1 MANEPRPPTG
11 SGGGGA
17 DPHTAFLAAVN
28 IGDIERVRRFL
39 GNRAVDIN
47 YAEPGTG
54 LTALH
59 IAAARNAGAVMRLL
73 VGTGKCDFK
82 LKDAEG
88 RTAATIAVV
97 IGRNPAAGRY
107 LFDLQHG
114 SGVAGPRP
122 GRRRP
127 LEGLQSG

>member
-1 MANEPRPPTG
+1 MASEPRPPAG
-11 SGGGGA
+11 SGE

-28 IGDIERVRRFL
+28 IGDIDRVRRFL
-39 GNRAVDIN
+39 GNRAIDIN

-82 LKDAEG
+82 KKDADG
-88 RTAATIAVV
+88 RTAATVAVI
-97 IGRNPAAGRY
+97 IGRNPATGRF
-107 LFDLQHG
+107 LFDLQYG

-127 LEGLQSG
+127 LAGSQSG